1 MFLLVLLLS
10 ITFFWTLIVI
20 LSKNKS
26 NKKSTKIIES
36 TELPID
42 EIQTEQSINS
52 KKESSKI
59 EITREFAESLL
70 SKRAIVTEAGVFG
83 DPITVSN
90 VSFGK
95 IDPKTKE
102 IKEKFYWK
110 NADGTPNLKKPY
122 ADVYLQ
128 AMTEAQFARA
138 EELLEEGRFSDAVG
152 KEAGYISLR
161 MNAEDVISAG
171 LTRGSVVQCT
181 FKYVRDLKGNDIF
194 RCTAIAPMIARDG
207 VNRFKEARLKAQK
220 IKVEELKSKV
230 DYEELIEDELD
241 TKHRTDNKSQK
252 YKEIPRYEDMNENEQ
267 MRYKALQ
274 RAIKTF
280 KENYEQSNTEKII
293 ITNSLLFTNYSSNYQ
308 KTNSYP
314 IVRIPKLGTIIRSYQ
329 IGRAQKRGF
338 KEEIFQKSLEKY
350 FGTEFTILGNARINT
365 GKQTRP
371 YEPDIAMIDST
382 NSNLRIDIEI
392 DEPYAGITRQPTHCE
407 NEDNIR
413 DLYFTDRGWL
423 VIRFSEYQVH
433 NQELE
438 CVRLIADVIKLV
450 NPKYSIPESLKN
462 ILKIKDEKFWDI
474 LQAQKWEK
482 INYRE
487 QYLNHTFRFISE
499 KSEKF
504 ISDLTN
510 HEQTEESLVKS
521 TYIGNVDRSLATG
534 FNLKNKHLRDE
545 IIKFYPESHNYTIS
559 NVQAISVS
567 TIISKFFPEFDSYAA
582 AGKLNPNHKLY
593 NFTIDEI
600 VEIWKKQGEESAR
613 KGTFLHKQIEN
624 YYLEKKFEETPELHL
639 FKDFINENST
649 LEPYRTE
656 WKIFDE
662 QYNIAGTIDLIAKKG
677 ADLEI
682 YDWKRSRKIVKAYT
696 GELIKENK
704 WQKGIGQLSEIE
716 DTSYNRYCLQQSLYK
731 YILEKNYDLKISNMY
746 LIVLHPNYHTYYKVK
761 VPYLKSE
768 IEYILKSM

>member
-1 MFLLVLLLS
+1 MVEIVYWIYIVLSSIVFFVSFTKENNFFKVLLGFLFGGAL
-10 ITFFWTLIVI
+10 IIVI
-20 LSKNKS
+20 PVLPIFLFRLIPEEYAVLENIISLTYLSFLIFFCAYYLYKEYVKQQKKTNLSSSRKVENIDLIENSNIS
-26 NKKSTKIIES
+26 NKLSS
-36 TELPID
+36 SNMSELQELND
-42 EIQTEQSINS
+42 NL
-52 KKESSKI
+52 SS
-59 EITREFAESLL
+59 
-70 SKRAIVTEAGVFG
+70 
-83 DPITVSN
+83 
-90 VSFGK
+90 
-95 IDPKTKE
+95 
-102 IKEKFYWK
+102 
-110 NADGTPNLKKPY
+110 
-122 ADVYLQ
+122 
-128 AMTEAQFARA
+128 
-138 EELLEEGRFSDAVG
+138 
-152 KEAGYISLR
+152 
-161 MNAEDVISAG
+161 
-171 LTRGSVVQCT
+171 
-181 FKYVRDLKGNDIF
+181 
-194 RCTAIAPMIARDG
+194 
-207 VNRFKEARLKAQK
+207 
-220 IKVEELKSKV
+220 
-230 DYEELIEDELD
+230 
-241 TKHRTDNKSQK
+241 DNKVLKNPDNKVKK
-252 YKEIPRYEDMNENEQ
+252 YDRMPRYEDMDENEQ
-267 MRYKALQ
+267 MRYRALQ
-274 RAIKTF
+274 RALKTF

-314 IVRIPKLGTIIRSYQ
+314 IVRVPKLGTIIRSYQ

-338 KEEIFQKSLEKY
+338 KEEVFQKSLEKY

-365 GKQTRP
+365 GNQTRP
-371 YEPDIAMIDST
+371 YEPDIAMIDTT

-407 NEDNIR
+407 NEDIIR

-433 NQELE
+433 TQELE
-438 CVRLIADVIKLV
+438 CLRFIADVIKLV
-450 NPKYSIPESLKN
+450 NPKYLIPESLKN
-462 ILKIKDEKFWDI
+462 TLKIKDEKFWDI

-482 INYRE
+482 VKYRE
-487 QYLNHTFRFISE
+487 KYLNHIFQFISE

-567 TIISKFFPEFDSYAA
+567 TIISKFFPEFDSYVAA
-582 AGKLNPNHKLY
+582 SKLNPSHKLY

-600 VEIWKKQGEESAR
+600 LDIWKKQGEESAR
-613 KGTFLHKQIEN
+613 KGTLLHKQIEN
-624 YYLEKKFEETPELHL
+624 YYLGKKFEETPELHL
-639 FKDFINENST
+639 FKDFIKENNI

-656 WKIFDE
+656 WRIFDE
-662 QYNIAGTIDLIAKKG
+662 QYNIAGTIDLIAKNG
-677 ADLEI
+677 AHLEI
-682 YDWKRSRKIVKAYT
+682 YDWKRSRKIVNAYT
-696 GELIKENK
+696 GELIREGK

-746 LIVLHPNYHTYYKVK
+746 LIVLHPDYDTYYKVK